1 MSWIQ
6 TIPPERATGEL
17 QEIYKAISSA
27 RSGVADVHQ
36 AQSLNPRALRAH
48 LELYKAIVFARS
60 SLSRVARERIAVVVS
75 ADNRCAYCVAHHGEA
90 LRQLGDD
97 PGLVEA
103 LARGDISEH
112 LPPADRALLRW
123 AQQAA
128 REPSECTE
136 AAVAELRALGF
147 DDRAVLDASLTVA
160 YFSFVNRLVL
170 LLGVEV
176 EDGFEAT
183 CKPTAEGT

>member
-17 QEIYKAISSA
+17 QEIYKAISTA

-48 LELYKAIVFARS
+48 LELYKAVVFARS

-75 ADNRCAYCVAHHGEA
+75 VANRCAYCVAHHGEA
-90 LRQLGDD
+90 LLQLGDD

-103 LARGDISEH
+103 LAHGDISER
-112 LPPADRALLRW
+112 LPSADRALLRW

-136 AAVAELRALGF
+136 AAVVELRGLGF
-147 DDRAVLDASLTVA
+147 DDRALLDASLTVA